1 MRSKTRNADLPK
13 GFGEKDF
20 PQAVSEKKTRAKRTN
35 RGKRGHNP
43 KVWG

>member
-20 PQAVSEKKTRAKRTN
+20 PQAVSEKKK
-35 RGKRGHNP
+35 G
-43 KVWG
+43 